1 MNHPQERVQRAFQ
14 VRFGAAPRYVVR
26 APGRVNLIGE
36 HTDYND
42 GFVLPMA
49 IEHGVWIALRPRHDR
64 QVLIYSL
71 DYEQTVSF
79 SLDGFRHG
87 KKRWGEYIKG
97 VARALQRKGY
107 ALTGWEG
114 VMCGNVPI
122 GAGLSS
128 SAAAEMAAASAFAAA
143 GEINIPPHEM
153 ALAGQNAENAWVG
166 VHCGIMDQMVSAAAR
181 QGHALFLDCRT
192 LATEDVPMPGG
203 VSVVIMDTS
212 TRRGLVGTAYN
223 ERRAQCEAAAQ
234 HFGVPALRD
243 VSTEMLAQDRAGLD
257 EVTYRRARHVVTEN
271 ERVLEA
277 VRAMRQGDATRLG
290 ALFTASHIS
299 LRDDFEVTNTALNQ
313 IVDAALAQPGCLGAR
328 MTGAGFGGCAVA
340 LVQSDQ
346 SEAFSEAL
354 KAAYHALSGYQA
366 TTYICTPAQGAEI
379 IPI

>member
-1 MNHPQERVQRAFQ
+1 MNPQERVQRAFQ
-14 VRFGAAPRYVVR
+14 TRFRNSPEFVVR

-49 IEHGVWIALRPRHDR
+49 IEHAVWIALRPRRDQ
-64 QVLIYSL
+64 QVLIHSL

-79 SLDGFRHG
+79 SLGGFRHG
-87 KKRWGEYIKG
+87 KKHWGEYIKG
-97 VARALQRKGY
+97 VARALKQKGY
-107 ALTGWEG
+107 PLTGWKG

-128 SAAAEMAAASAFAAA
+128 SAATEMATASAFAAA
-143 GEINIPPHEM
+143 GGFNIAPREM
-153 ALAGQNAENAWVG
+153 ALAGQRAENEWVG
-166 VHCGIMDQMVSAAAR
+166 VNCGIMDQMVSAAAR

-192 LATEDVPMPGG
+192 LETEDVPMPAG

-223 ERRAQCEAAAQ
+223 ERRAQCEAAAR

-243 VSTEMLAQDRAGLD
+243 VSPERLAEGSAGLD
-257 EVTYRRARHVVTEN
+257 DVTLRRARHIVTEN
-271 ERVLEA
+271 ERVLSA
-277 VRAMRQGDATRLG
+277 VQAMRQGDGARLG
-290 ALFTASHIS
+290 ALFNASHAS

-313 IVDAALAQPGCLGAR
+313 IVAAATAQPGCLGAR

-340 LVQSDQ
+340 LVIEDQ
-346 SEAFSEAL
+346 AEGFAGALKEAYRAASGYEAL
-354 KAAYHALSGYQA
+354 
-366 TTYICTPAQGAEI
+366 TYICTPTQGAGVVI
-379 IPI
+379 A